1 MAIFKAPKVTTAQRN
16 ALTLD
21 VSELV
26 YDIDQKAFYG
36 GDGSTQGGFLVG
48 ESSGFIVEKI
58 QLTQDDINNKYVTLA
73 QTPLVPSAV
82 IIDIS
87 GGTSQLNG
95 IDYEIIGNKVSWN
108 ELGLDGFLDNTDV
121 LIVQY

>member
-108 ELGLDGFLDNTDV
+108 ELGLDGFLEITEV
-121 LIVQY
+121 LIIQY

>member
-58 QLTQDDINNKYVTLA
+58 ELTQDDINNKYVTLA

>member
-58 QLTQDDINNKYVTLA
+58 QLTQADINNKFVTLT

-82 IIDIS
+82 IVDIY
-87 GGTSQLNG
+87 GGISQLSG
-95 IDYEIIGNKVSWN
+95 IDFEVIGNKISWN
-108 ELGLDGFLDNTDV
+108 ELGLDGFLDITDV
-121 LIVQY
+121 LIIQY

>member
-58 QLTQDDINNKYVTLA
+58 ELTQDDINNKYVTLA

-121 LIVQY
+121 LIIQY

>member
-1 MAIFKAPKVTTAQRN
+1 MAIFKAPKVTTIQRN
-16 ALTLD
+16 SLTLE

-58 QLTQDDINNKYVTLA
+58 QLTQDDINNKFVTLA

-82 IIDIS
+82 IVDIY
-87 GGTSQLNG
+87 GGISQLSG
-95 IDYEIIGNKVSWN
+95 IDFEVIGNKISWN
-108 ELGLDGFLDNTDV
+108 ELGLDGFLDITDV

>member
-58 QLTQDDINNKYVTLA
+58 ELTQDDINNKYVTLA

-82 IIDIS
+82 IIDIY
-87 GGTSQLNG
+87 GGISQLNG
-95 IDYEIIGNKVSWN
+95 IDFRVDGNKISWN
-108 ELGLDGFLDNTDV
+108 ELGLDGFLEITEV
-121 LIVQY
+121 LIIQY

>member
-1 MAIFKAPKVTTAQRN
+1 
-16 ALTLD
+16 

-58 QLTQDDINNKYVTLA
+58 QLTQADINNKFVTLA

>member
-58 QLTQDDINNKYVTLA
+58 QLTQADINNKFVTLV

-82 IIDIS
+82 IVDIY
-87 GGTSQLNG
+87 GGISQLSG
-95 IDYEIIGNKVSWN
+95 IDFEVIGNKISWN

>member
-58 QLTQDDINNKYVTLA
+58 QLTQADINNKFVTLA